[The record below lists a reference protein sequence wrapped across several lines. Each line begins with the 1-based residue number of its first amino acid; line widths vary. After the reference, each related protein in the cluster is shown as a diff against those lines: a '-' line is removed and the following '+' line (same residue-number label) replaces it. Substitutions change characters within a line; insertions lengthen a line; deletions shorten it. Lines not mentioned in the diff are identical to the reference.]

1 MLFDVGLLV
10 LRLIVG
16 LVLFAHGAQKLFG
29 WFGGY
34 GLKGTAGWLGSIGM
48 QPATFWAIVAG
59 ASEAAGGLLLA
70 LGLLNPV
77 GSLGIIAAMLTAIVK
92 VHWGKGL
99 FATNGGSELP
109 LTNLAVALGVAL
121 VGPGAYSLDALL
133 GIALPQ
139 PITWVAGLA
148 AVALGVAAAMA
159 APARQSAPAN

>member
-148 AVALGVAAAMA
+148 AVALGAAAAMA